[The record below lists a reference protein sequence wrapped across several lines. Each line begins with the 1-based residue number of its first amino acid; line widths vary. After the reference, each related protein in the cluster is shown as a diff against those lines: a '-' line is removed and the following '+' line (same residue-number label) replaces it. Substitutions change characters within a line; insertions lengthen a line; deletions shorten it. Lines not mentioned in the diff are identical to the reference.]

1 MQFRIPVATLPGTY
15 ADGEVLTADKL
26 NLIVNVLREGVNANY
41 NDYLKLV
48 AGTNQVYAARTLEAL
63 QTIGESLGEAD
74 DGIYGLVLN
83 GIEDEES
90 PDIETLMVYQF
101 DADLEEFVQ
110 VFDDKVLSFISI
122 LEAIDETNTLY
133 EGIVE
138 DFPEGIKD
146 VTDSLEGAITELQN
160 EKVDKE
166 EGKALST
173 EDFTTARLN
182 KLNGIATGAQVNV
195 IENIQVTGYGLTPN
209 TPVSFT
215 VNTETKTASLSL
227 AQKADLDAGGKIPA
241 NQLPSFV
248 DQIVE
253 YANLAAF
260 PTEGVSNRLYVAL
273 DTNRTYR
280 WTGTQYAEVSE
291 SLALGT
297 TDATAFRGD
306 LGNVAY
312 QHSQTT
318 SANPHNTSISQL
330 VNVTIT
336 NPANDQVLKYNGVA
350 WINTTD
356 TDTNNYPTGIAF
368 DVNTGVLSISR
379 NLISTLTYDIDGRYY
394 VSLDGKVPFS
404 DLKSVPTTLAGYGI
418 TDAAAINH
426 NHTNVYAPV
435 ENIGTVESPDWRLPA
450 SYVPPL
456 AITQTY
462 VVASLEAQNALTV
475 QTGDVAIR
483 TDINKSFIYD
493 GSVWQELRTPTDL
506 VLSVN
511 GKTGAVSLNNTDVGA
526 PSSSEFST
534 LNTTVGTFV
543 NTTYPND
550 KGVIESD
557 ITALEGRATALETD
571 SHTHTNKSTLDGIVG
586 VQTSISSQSST
597 ENDQLATIGA
607 IKNYVGNPDSTW
619 QGQANF
625 LRDGDDDYYP
635 DIDNTP
641 ETVVIRDENGKVNIG
656 YDNTDST
663 IVATTYKTAIDELDL
678 RKANVSDLSSNIN
691 LFPTTAAANIE
702 GYNKLVTNPSETGYD
717 TTAADVST
725 GAITVDDQ
733 LVGQLISE
741 PGLFVGNPGIINITT
756 IGNIKRT
763 AGNANQYAAFYFK
776 VFQRNAAGTE
786 TLIAT
791 SNETPDIRPLTDN
804 VYEQFSASALLNNG
818 TFISTDRIVIRFY
831 ANLTG
836 SSGAVYSFQF
846 GGSEPVRTLIPVPVS
861 VIPSDVASDIIVDAS
876 GFEGILSEDDVNV
889 QHALETLDTHNHDGV
904 YQPVGDY
911 ATNTYVNG
919 LLAGADAMIFKGTIG
934 TGGTVTA
941 LPTAYNA
948 GWTFKVITAG
958 TYAAKNCEVGDML
971 LATVDRAEGQ
981 GVNGDWAVIQTNI
994 DGAVTGPTSSTDN
1007 HVAIFDGV
1015 TGKIIKDSGF
1025 TLGVSVPSNAVF
1037 TDTIYTHPTG
1047 FSSQPE
1053 TALTGANVISQVTVN
1068 SDGHV
1073 TGTSTRALT
1082 PSDIGAASS
1091 SDLSTLSSTVDGKVT
1106 ANANI
1111 TGATHTKITYDAK
1124 GLVTAGTTLAESDIP
1139 ALPISKVDNLQTTL
1153 NTKAVVNDYTTTIS
1167 SLNWGGS
1174 TNAFTKTVSLAG
1186 ITSNDKP
1193 IIDLDVS
1200 EISAGSVAATQ
1211 TEWGKIYRAVTG
1223 TNEIVFYAL
1232 EVPTVDL
1239 PITVKVVK

>member
-26 NLIVNVLREGVNANY
+26 NLVVNVLRTGVNANY

-101 DADLEEFVQ
+101 DADEGEFVQ
-110 VFDDKVLSFISI
+110 VFSDRVLSFISI

-195 IENIQVTGYGLTPN
+195 IENIQVTGYGLTPS
-209 TPVSFT
+209 TPVLFSI
-215 VNTETKTASLSL
+215 NTGTKTASLSL

-241 NQLPSFV
+241 NQLPAFV

-260 PTEGVSNRLYVAL
+260 PATGVSNRLYVAL
-273 DTNRTYR
+273 DSNRTYR
-280 WTGTQYAEVSE
+280 WTGTQYTEVSE

-297 TDATAFRGD
+297 TDSTAFRGD
-306 LGNVAY
+306 LGNTAY

-336 NPANDQVLKYNGVA
+336 SPANDQVLKYNGVA

-379 NLISTLTYDIDGRYY
+379 NLLTALTFDIDGRYY

-404 DLKSVPTTLAGYGI
+404 DLKTTPTTLAGYGI

-435 ENIGTVESPDWRLPA
+435 ENIGTVETPNWKLPA
-450 SYVPPL
+450 SYVPAL

-511 GKTGAVSLNNTDVGA
+511 GKTGALSLNNTDVGA
-526 PSSSEFST
+526 PSSGEFST
-534 LNTTVGTFV
+534 LNTTVGTFI
-543 NTTYPND
+543 NTTYPTD
-550 KGVIESD
+550 KGVIEGD
-557 ITALEGRATALETD
+557 ITDLEERATDLETD
-571 SHTHTNKSTLDGIVG
+571 SHTHTNKSVLDGIVG
-586 VQTSISSQSST
+586 VQTSITSESST

-619 QGQANF
+619 EGQANF
-625 LRDGDDDYYP
+625 LRDEDGDYYP
-635 DIDNTP
+635 DITNTP

-663 IVATTYKTAIDELDL
+663 LLATTYKTAIDELDL
-678 RKANVSDLSSNIN
+678 RKADVSLLNSNIN
-691 LFPTTAAANIE
+691 LYPTDASADVS
-702 GYNKLVTNPSETGYD
+702 GYFKMVTTFEDADYD
-717 TTAADVST
+717 TTAVNIPT
-725 GAITVDDQ
+725 GSITTTAQ
-733 LVGQLISE
+733 LLASLIS
-741 PGLFVGNPGIINITT
+741 PAGLFVGNPGIVNIVTL
-756 IGNIKRT
+756 GNIRKT
-763 AGNANQYAAFYFK
+763 EGNANAFAEFYFQ
-776 VFQRNAAGTE
+776 VYQRASNGTE

-791 SNETPDIRPLTDN
+791 SDTTGAINPSNGNYREFN
-804 VYEQFSASALLNNG
+804 ASAVLNNG
-818 TFISTDRIVIRFY
+818 TFLPSDRIVVKYY
-831 ANLTG
+831 AN
-836 SSGAVYSFQF
+836 SIGAGAQYDFQF
-846 GGSEPVRTLIPVPVS
+846 GGTQPVRTLIPVPVS
-861 VIPSDVASDIIVDAS
+861 VIPSDVASDIVVDAS
-876 GFEGILSEDDVNV
+876 GFEGILGEDDVNV
-889 QHALETLDTHNHDGV
+889 QHALETLDAHDHDGV

-994 DGAVTGPTSSTDN
+994 DGAVTGPTSSVN
-1007 HVAIFDGV
+1007 NQVAIFDGV

-1037 TDTIYTHPTG
+1037 TDTVYTHPTG

-1073 TGTSTRALT
+1073 TGTSSRALT
-1082 PSDIGAASS
+1082 PADISAASS
-1091 SDLSTLSSTVDGKVT
+1091 SELSTLSGTVDTKIT
-1106 ANANI
+1106 ANTNI

-1153 NTKAVVNDYTTTIS
+1153 NTKAVVNDYTTTIPS
-1167 SLNWGGS
+1167 TSWGGS
-1174 TNAFTKTVSLAG
+1174 TNAFTKTVSLSG
-1186 ITSNDKP
+1186 ITSSDKP

-1200 EISAGSVAATQ
+1200 GISAGSVAAAQ
-1211 TEWGKIYRAVTG
+1211 TEWGKVYRAVTG

-1232 EVPTVDL
+1232 TVPTVDL